1 MDLVTIPDY
10 EEGSYDNSQELDD
23 LKITEFSNIPLLF
36 DVYLEDNNCMSFVM
50 EMESTFF
57 KVWSQVYLGEALMK
71 DFIGFC
77 KNQEQPFP
85 SQFLTNS
92 SKQCKCVYYD
102 MY

>member
-1 MDLVTIPDY
+1 MVTIPDY

-50 EMESTFF
+50 EMECTFF
-57 KVWSQVYLGEALMK
+57 NVWSQVYLGEALMK

-77 KNQEQPFP
+77 KNQDQPFP

-92 SKQCKCVYYD
+92 SKQCKCV
-102 MY
+102 